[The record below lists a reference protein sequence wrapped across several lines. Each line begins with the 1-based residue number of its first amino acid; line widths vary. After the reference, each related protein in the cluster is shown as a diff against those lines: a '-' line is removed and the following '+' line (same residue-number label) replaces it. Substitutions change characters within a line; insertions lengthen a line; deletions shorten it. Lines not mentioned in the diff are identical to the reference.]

1 MRVLSCVPLLAVLSC
16 TACAS
21 TPSDQ
26 TAGAGSPGECRAE
39 PAQQYVGRKADTQ
52 IVEAAKSASTS
63 QQVRVIGPDD
73 AVTLD
78 YRPDRLNLR
87 VDADR
92 TIVAITCG

>member
-16 TACAS
+16 AACAS
-21 TPSDQ
+21 TPSDP
-26 TAGAGSPGECRAE
+26 TEGSGSPGECRAE
-39 PAQQYVGRKADTQ
+39 PAQQYIGRKAETQ
-52 IVEAAKSASTS
+52 VVDAAKRASTS

-78 YRPDRLNLR
+78 YRPDRLNIR